1 MKKLT
6 IRYRSTLLQMGDIL
20 RTYGVDMKKD
30 FSEREKAKI
39 RKKLEKYMISMID
52 KPLKIN
58 LKKIFLIVDTVDEA
72 GHLHTY
78 IH

>member
-6 IRYRSTLLQMGDIL
+6 IRYRSTFLQMGDIL

-39 RKKLEKYMISMID
+39 RKKLENYMISMID